1 MSTSIAARRRQ
12 LRFRRHAGVRK
23 KVSGTIAR
31 PRLVVFRSAR
41 HISAQIVDDVEG
53 QTLASASTVEKDL
66 RSTYGGNIAAAEEI
80 GRKVAARAKD
90 AGVTEVVFDR
100 GGFRYHGRVAALGDA
115 ARQAGLKF

>member
-12 LRFRRHAGVRK
+12 LRVRRHAGVRK
-23 KVSGTIAR
+23 KVSGTSAR

-53 QTLASASTVEKDL
+53 RTVASASTVEKDL

-100 GGFRYHGRVAALGDA
+100 GGFKYHGRVAALGDA